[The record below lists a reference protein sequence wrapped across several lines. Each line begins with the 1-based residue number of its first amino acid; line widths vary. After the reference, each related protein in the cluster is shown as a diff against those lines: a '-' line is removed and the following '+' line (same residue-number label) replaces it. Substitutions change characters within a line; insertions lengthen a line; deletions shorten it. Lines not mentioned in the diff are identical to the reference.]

1 MPRKPYEFPEEGELV
16 IGKVKEINPHSAVIE
31 LLEYPG
37 KEGMVHIS
45 EVARKWV
52 RDIRNFVKPSQIVVA
67 LVLQVDEKKNFIAL
81 SLKRVN
87 QRDKE
92 KKLKEYRR
100 EEKAEKMLELVAKE
114 LKITLDE
121 AYEKIGFFLYEEFG
135 EMYKG
140 FLTAREK
147 PELLI
152 KKGLDKKYAEIVK
165 KIAEKAIEIRE
176 REFKAEIELKCFEGD
191 GINRI
196 KKVLNAIKK
205 KFGVEIKY
213 IASPKYMLVLKH
225 KDPKKA
231 EKILEQ
237 IEKFGEKEAKKLK
250 CEFSMKRVK

>member
-237 IEKFGEKEAKKLK
+237 IEKFGEKEAKKLN